1 MHEALTSWGF
11 LRTLFLHRTNRK
23 PRGGP
28 PGAEN
33 SARHTAPPSPLPQA
47 LLPRVPTPLSRRLIF
62 WPPGPERENHLAL
75 LYVSCI
81 RFVLKAFL
89 SPPHGSCLRVC
100 HCSRRHPSHL
110 DDTSGHAPL
119 PSGIPATVSR
129 GAKCLTP
136 SSVPGLPMLL
146 LFCCG
151 SWLPIR

>member
-28 PGAEN
+28 LGAEN

-47 LLPRVPTPLSRRLIF
+47 LLPRVPTPLSGRLIF

-81 RFVLKAFL
+81 RFVLKAF
-89 SPPHGSCLRVC
+89 HLRTEAASVC
-100 HCSRRHPSHL
+100 V
-110 DDTSGHAPL
+110 TAPGGTRATWMTLLGTL
-119 PSGIPATVSR
+119 PSPLES
-129 GAKCLTP
+129 LLQ
-136 SSVPGLPMLL
+136 SPGVQ
-146 LFCCG
+146 
-151 SWLPIR
+151 SA